1 MKKLTKATIAAGG
14 AVVLLLSSAGT
25 LAYWNDTVN
34 VGSSSTI
41 SAGELRLAQST
52 APTWAITHTDGTETA
67 VADLAAVRIVPGDKL
82 TYRGAYT
89 ITAQGQ
95 NLSFKADVAAGSIA
109 PATAGNAA
117 DEALQTRLQQ
127 SATYSIN
134 GVAGQTATI
143 EHKKNTVGTY
153 DVTIEVT
160 LNWPFDAP
168 AGASAAA
175 DNPAKLGVVDLS
187 QFAVSVAQIDGTT
200 P

>member
-25 LAYWNDTVN
+25 LAYWNDTIN
-34 VGSSSTI
+34 VGAPASI
-41 SAGELRLAQST
+41 SAGELRLDQT
-52 APTWAITHTDGTETA
+52 KAPTWVITHTDGTETT
-67 VADLAAVRIVPGDKL
+67 VANLAAVRIVPGDKL

-89 ITAQGQ
+89 IHAQGQ
-95 NLSFKADVAAGSIA
+95 NLRFKADVANGSIT
-109 PATAGNAA
+109 PATAGNTA

-127 SATYSIN
+127 SATYSVN

-143 EHKKNTVGTY
+143 DHKKNAAGTY
-153 DVTIEVT
+153 DVTIDVT

-168 AGASAAA
+168 AGTSPAA
-175 DNPAKLGVVDLS
+175 DNPAKLGVVNLS
-187 QFAVSVAQIDGTT
+187 QFAVTVTQLDGT